1 MELRYVL
8 MSKLPKNAIEVI
20 YSSSTGGVTSPL
32 LLKSD
37 GAIRGDGVM
46 VTIDNGDLFPHALH
60 VSF

>member
-1 MELRYVL
+1 VELRGML
-8 MSKLPKNAIEVI
+8 MSKLPKNAVE
-20 YSSSTGGVTSPL
+20 YSSSVGGVTSPL

-46 VTIDNGDLFPHALH
+46 VTIGNGDLCSHALH